1 VKKLLLSL
9 AALVA
14 LSSGASAELV
24 PAAVKADQRI
34 RTVTYHKDNV
44 VSLAGT
50 LGVSTMIVFG
60 EDEQIAT
67 VAMGDSVSW
76 QAVPDK
82 SKAFLFIKPL
92 ERDAVTNMNIVTN
105 KRIYNFLLK
114 AGSPS
119 NKDMTFKLR
128 FDYPDE
134 IADARLLDQAKR
146 MAAMPNFQ
154 QLKQNA
160 ANANLDY
167 GFKGSSLNAPQNI
180 FDDGVKTYFKFAGDV
195 PGIFLVNPDGTESLI
210 NHRREGEVIV
220 VDKVAAQWTLRANNE
235 ATCVF
240 NLRAQPAESPKSI
253 MTPIQLEIQMVGE
266 PAPAPAETPVIKA
279 KG

>member
-1 VKKLLLSL
+1 MKQLLLPL
-9 AALVA
+9 AALLA

-24 PAAVKADQRI
+24 PTAVRADQRI

-82 SKAFLFIKPL
+82 SKSFLFIKPL
-92 ERDAVTNMNIVTN
+92 ERDAVTNMNVVTN

-114 AGSPS
+114 AGASN

-128 FDYPDE
+128 FEYPDD
-134 IADARLLDQAKR
+134 IVDARLLEQARR

-154 QLKQNA
+154 QLKRNA

-167 GFKGSSLNAPQNI
+167 GFKGSRLNVPQNI
-180 FDDGVKTYFKFAGDV
+180 FDDGVKTYFTFAGEV

-240 NLRAQPAESPKSI
+240 NLRAQPAEVPQSM
-253 MTPIQLEIQMVGE
+253 MTPVQPQVQMVGE
-266 PAPAPAETPVIKA
+266 PAPAPAVAPVLKA